1 MLAIPQFY
9 VSTIVNNDQN
19 DHNRNQLNY
28 SKCLFLIGGF
38 GIMKSGPGSDQ
49 TPRPG
54 ASKRPTMQSEP
65 FKTSA

>member
-28 SKCLFLIGGF
+28 SKRLFLIDCF
-38 GIMKSGPGSDQ
+38 GIMKSGPGGDQ
-49 TPRPG
+49 T
-54 ASKRPTMQSEP
+54 S
-65 FKTSA
+65 